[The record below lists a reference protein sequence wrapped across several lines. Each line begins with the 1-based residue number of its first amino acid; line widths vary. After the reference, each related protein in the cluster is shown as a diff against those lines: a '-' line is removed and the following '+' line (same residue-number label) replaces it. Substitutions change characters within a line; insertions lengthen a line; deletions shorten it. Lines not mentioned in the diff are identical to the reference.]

1 MKRRTIIFLLICAI
15 ILLSVISWVKFVRW
29 QPTDAR
35 ITGGS
40 APLITTSSSRQDQDK
55 QLSNKPHEN
64 VETKKFIEP
73 TRHEMLDRFN
83 RSQNYRAFIYE
94 ALKHPELGG
103 YEYAQQVLT
112 RCLKFPLLLA
122 SPSTSDTPKKKAIA
136 ALTMR
141 CDMTK
146 EENTE
151 ISDKLFSGN
160 INTMIGKMKE
170 YELAHPNGS
179 YSEQNKEDFSRTEDP
194 LRNLLNTLYTPD
206 ASRLEKGEEI
216 RNILASEEPFLLKL
230 IFQSVQTTVG
240 DETTRS
246 MFFSGQW
253 YKEFDKKLFLS
264 NDLAMCNFGM
274 DCSATSLAALT
285 LCAIRGYCG
294 ENVEDAIRNGVSAN
308 NEIQF
313 DEIKKLAQ
321 LMTVE
326 IKNGNVDAF
335 LAPALPAA
343 ITKRP

>member
-1 MKRRTIIFLLICAI
+1 M
-15 ILLSVISWVKFVRW
+15 VVRW
-29 QPTDAR
+29 QPTEAHV
-35 ITGGS
+35 TGVS
-40 APLITTSSSRQDQDK
+40 APFITTSSSKQDHDK
-55 QLSNKPHEN
+55 QLSDITHGNF
-64 VETKKFIEP
+64 ETKKFIEP
-73 TRHEMLDRFN
+73 NRHEMLDRFN

-103 YEYAQQVLT
+103 YEYAQQALI
-112 RCLKFPLLLA
+112 RCRKFPLLFS

-136 ALTMR
+136 TLTMR

-146 EENTE
+146 EENKE
-151 ISDKLFSGN
+151 ISDKLFSGR
-160 INTMIGKMKE
+160 INAMIGKMKD
-170 YELAHPNGS
+170 YELAHPNAS
-179 YSEQNKEDFSRTEDP
+179 YATQNTEDFSRTEDP
-194 LRNLLNTLYTPD
+194 MSNLLKALYKPD
-206 ASRLEKGEEI
+206 ASTHEKGEGI
-216 RNILASEEPFLLKL
+216 RNILASEEPFLLKQ

-253 YKEFDKKLFLS
+253 YKEFDQKLFLS

-274 DCSATSLAALT
+274 HCSATSLAALT

-294 ENVEDAIRNGVSAN
+294 ENVEDAIRNGISAN

-326 IKNGNVDAF
+326 IKNRNVNAF
-335 LAPALPAA
+335 LPPVL
-343 ITKRP
+343 TGSH